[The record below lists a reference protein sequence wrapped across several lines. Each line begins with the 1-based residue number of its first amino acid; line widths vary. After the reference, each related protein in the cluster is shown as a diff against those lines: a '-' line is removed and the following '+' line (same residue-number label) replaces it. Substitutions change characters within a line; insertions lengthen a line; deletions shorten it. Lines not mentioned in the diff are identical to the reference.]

1 MRYILSAIL
10 IIFLTGCV
18 HTYSDKEISAKYNM
32 PSNFRN
38 QSFINEL
45 NDNKSLSEYK
55 DPFAEIKAMLPDDDF
70 INVLDTASKENP
82 DLLILISKVKQARYQ
97 VKSATGAMIP
107 SVSGSLDYSY
117 SDNNDGLNGNL
128 NLSWEVDIYGKLDA
142 LRKSKKELV
151 KYASEN
157 YVNGQVT
164 LSADTAT
171 YYFSLRKSAAQVQ
184 FSTQMVHNYKAIL
197 DIYTQMRSAG
207 LVDET
212 KYIET
217 SKDYLTAQNNLQ
229 KYMIEV
235 EQNKNALYALINNK
249 DIDIKTDLLYDTVFS
264 PHIPQINNIPTQV
277 ILNRPDVR
285 GAVYTLNSELY
296 NHYNRKM
303 NLLPSLSISGSM
315 GKLLASS
322 NGVTDLVWQIAS
334 SLTAPLLNRQELY
347 AQLKMQEE
355 TLYQAEQSLQKYIN
369 TAIADIENAS
379 FAMASSNKSY
389 GNTKDILE
397 KTKISMEI
405 LKSRWES
412 GLIDD
417 LEYLMAQNDFLN
429 TYISF
434 YNAWYE
440 NISSSIMLY
449 KSFGGSF
456 SAKNNLRSDN
466 L

>member
-18 HTYSDKEISAKYNM
+18 HTYSEKEVSAKYNL
-32 PSNFRN
+32 PQAFRN
-38 QSFINEL
+38 QSYINEL
-45 NDNKSLSEYK
+45 NDNKTISEYK
-55 DPFAEIKAMLPDDDF
+55 DPFAEMKAMLPDDDF
-70 INVLDTASKENP
+70 IKVLDIASKENP

-142 LRKSKKELV
+142 LRKSKKELLQ
-151 KYASEN
+151 YASEN

-184 FSTQMVHNYKAIL
+184 FASQMVENYKEIL
-197 DIYTQMRSAG
+197 NIYKQMRSIG

-212 KYIET
+212 QYIET
-217 SKDYLTAQNNLQ
+217 TMDYLTAQNNLQ
-229 KYMIEV
+229 KYRQEA
-235 EQNKNALYALINNK
+235 EQNKNALYSLINNK
-249 DIDIKTDLLYDTVFS
+249 EINIATDLVYDTSFA

-277 ILNRPDVR
+277 ILNRPDVLA
-285 GAVYTLNSELY
+285 AVYTLNSELY

-303 NLLPSLSISGSM
+303 SLLPSLSISGNI

-347 AQLKMQEE
+347 AQLKIQEE
-355 TLYQAEQSLQKYIN
+355 TVYQAEQSLQKYIN
-369 TAIADIENAS
+369 TAISDIENATYI
-379 FAMASSNKSY
+379 MTSSNKSY
-389 GNTKDILE
+389 NNTKDILE
-397 KTKISMEI
+397 NAKSSMEI

-412 GLIDD
+412 GIIDD

-429 TYISF
+429 TFISF

-456 SAKNNLRSDN
+456 SAKNNNGGDN

>member
-10 IIFLTGCV
+10 VIFLTGCV
-18 HTYSDKEISAKYNM
+18 HTYSEKEVSAKYNL
-32 PSNFRN
+32 PQAFRN
-38 QSFINEL
+38 QSYINEL
-45 NDNKSLSEYK
+45 NDNKTVSEYK
-55 DPFAEIKAMLPDDDF
+55 DPFAEIKSMLPDDDF
-70 INVLDTASKENP
+70 INVLDIASKENP

-142 LRKSKKELV
+142 LRKF
-151 KYASEN
+151 ASQMVEN
-157 YVNGQVT
+157 Y
-164 LSADTAT
+164 
-171 YYFSLRKSAAQVQ
+171 KE
-184 FSTQMVHNYKAIL
+184 IL
-197 DIYTQMRSAG
+197 DIYKQMRSIG

-212 KYIET
+212 QYIET
-217 SKDYLTAQNNLQ
+217 TMDYLTAQNNLQ
-229 KYMIEV
+229 KYTQEA

-249 DIDIKTDLLYDTVFS
+249 EINIATDLVYDTSFA
-264 PHIPQINNIPTQV
+264 PHIPQINNIPAQV

-285 GAVYTLNSELY
+285 AAVYTLNSELY

-303 NLLPSLSISGSM
+303 SLLPSLSISGNI
-315 GKLLASS
+315 GKLLSSS

-347 AQLKMQEE
+347 AQLKIQEE
-355 TLYQAEQSLQKYIN
+355 TVYQAEQSLQKYIN
-369 TAIADIENAS
+369 TAISDIENATYV
-379 FAMASSNKSY
+379 MTSSNKSY
-389 GNTKDILE
+389 NNTKDILE
-397 KTKISMEI
+397 NAKSSMDI

-412 GLIDD
+412 GIIDD

-429 TYISF
+429 TFISF

-440 NISSSIMLY
+440 NISSSIILY

-456 SAKNNLRSDN
+456 SAKNNNGGDN

>member
-456 SAKNNLRSDN
+456 SAKNNLGSDN

>member
-184 FSTQMVHNYKAIL
+184 FSTQMVHNYKAML

-217 SKDYLTAQNNLQ
+217 SKDYLMAQNNLQ

-277 ILNRPDVR
+277 VLNRPDVR

-456 SAKNNLRSDN
+456 SAKNNLGSDN

>member
-171 YYFSLRKSAAQVQ
+171 YYFSLRKSATQVQ
-184 FSTQMVHNYKAIL
+184 FSTQMVQNYKAIL

-264 PHIPQINNIPTQV
+264 PRIPQINNIPTQV

-405 LKSRWES
+405 LKNRWES

-456 SAKNNLRSDN
+456 SAKNNLGSDN

>member
-184 FSTQMVHNYKAIL
+184 FSTQMVQNYKAIL

-264 PHIPQINNIPTQV
+264 PHIPQIHNIPTQV

-285 GAVYTLNSELY
+285 GAVYTLNSEFY

-397 KTKISMEI
+397 NTKISMEI

-456 SAKNNLRSDN
+456 SAKNNLGSDN

>member
-45 NDNKSLSEYK
+45 NDNKSLLEYK

-70 INVLDTASKENP
+70 INILDTASKENP

-417 LEYLMAQNDFLN
+417 LEYLMAQNEFLN

-456 SAKNNLRSDN
+456 SAKNNLGSDN

>member
-1 MRYILSAIL
+1 MRYILSVVL

-18 HTYSDKEISAKYNM
+18 HTYTEKEVSAKYNL

-38 QSFINEL
+38 QQYINEL
-45 NDNKSLSEYK
+45 NDNKSSAEYK
-55 DPFAEIKAMLPDDDF
+55 DPFAEIKSMLPDENF
-70 INVLDTASKENP
+70 IHILDTASKENP

-107 SVSGSLDYSY
+107 SVNGSLDYSY
-117 SDNNDGLNGNL
+117 SDSNDGLNGNI
-128 NLSWEVDIYGKLDA
+128 NLSWELDIYGKLDA

-184 FSTQMVHNYKAIL
+184 FSRHMVENYKAIL
-197 DIYTQMRSAG
+197 DIYKQMRSIG

-212 KYIET
+212 QYLET
-217 SKDYLTAQNNLQ
+217 TMDYLTAQNNLQ
-229 KYMIEV
+229 KYQLEV

-249 DIDIKTDLLYDTVFS
+249 DINVETDIVYDTAFS
-264 PHIPQINNIPTQV
+264 PIIPEINDIPTKV

-303 NLLPSLSISGSM
+303 SLLPSISISGNV

-322 NGVTDLVWQIAS
+322 NGVTDLVWQIAA

-355 TLYQAEQSLQKYIN
+355 TVYQAEQTLQKYIN
-369 TAIADIENAS
+369 TAISDIENAAY
-379 FAMASSNKSY
+379 AMTSSNKSY
-389 GNTKDILE
+389 NNTKDILE
-397 KTKISMEI
+397 NSKASMEI

-429 TYISF
+429 TNISF
-434 YNAWYE
+434 YTAWYE

-456 SAKNNLRSDN
+456 TARNNNEGDN

>member
-1 MRYILSAIL
+1 MA
-10 IIFLTGCV
+10 
-18 HTYSDKEISAKYNM
+18 
-32 PSNFRN
+32 
-38 QSFINEL
+38 
-45 NDNKSLSEYK
+45 
-55 DPFAEIKAMLPDDDF
+55 
-70 INVLDTASKENP
+70 
-82 DLLILISKVKQARYQ
+82 LLIT
-97 VKSATGAMIP
+97 ATAIIT
-107 SVSGSLDYSY
+107 
-117 SDNNDGLNGNL
+117 

-184 FSTQMVHNYKAIL
+184 FASQMVENYKEIL
-197 DIYTQMRSAG
+197 DIYKQMRSIG

-212 KYIET
+212 QYIET
-217 SKDYLTAQNNLQ
+217 TMDYLTAQNNLQ
-229 KYMIEV
+229 KYTQEA

-249 DIDIKTDLLYDTVFS
+249 EINIATDLVYDTSFA
-264 PHIPQINNIPTQV
+264 PHIPQINNIPAQV

-285 GAVYTLNSELY
+285 AAVYTLNSELY

-303 NLLPSLSISGSM
+303 SLLPSLSISGNI

-347 AQLKMQEE
+347 AQLKIQEE
-355 TLYQAEQSLQKYIN
+355 TVYQAEQSLQKYIN
-369 TAIADIENAS
+369 TAISDIENATYI
-379 FAMASSNKSY
+379 MTSSNKSY
-389 GNTKDILE
+389 NNTKDILE
-397 KTKISMEI
+397 NAKSSMEI

-412 GLIDD
+412 GIIDD

-429 TYISF
+429 TFISF

-456 SAKNNLRSDN
+456 SAKNNNGGDN

>member
-184 FSTQMVHNYKAIL
+184 FSTQMVQNYKAIL

-264 PHIPQINNIPTQV
+264 PRIPQINNIPTQV

-456 SAKNNLRSDN
+456 SAKNNLGSDN

>member
-184 FSTQMVHNYKAIL
+184 FSTQMVQNYKAIL

-249 DIDIKTDLLYDTVFS
+249 DIEIKTDLLYDTVFS
-264 PHIPQINNIPTQV
+264 PRIPQINNIPTQV

-456 SAKNNLRSDN
+456 SAKNNLGSDN

>member
-1 MRYILSAIL
+1 MRYIFSVIL
-10 IIFLTGCV
+10 ITFLTGCV
-18 HTYSDKEISAKYNM
+18 HTYTDKEVSAKYNL

-38 QSFINEL
+38 QQYITEL
-45 NDNKSLSEYK
+45 NDNKTSYEYK
-55 DPFAEIKAMLPDDDF
+55 DPFAEIKSMLPDNDF
-70 INVLDTASKENP
+70 IHILDIASKENP
-82 DLLILISKVKQARYQ
+82 DLLILISKIKQARYQ

-107 SVSGSLDYSY
+107 SVNGSLDYSY
-117 SDNNDGLNGNL
+117 SENSDGLNGNL

-184 FSTQMVHNYKAIL
+184 FSRQMVKNYKTIL
-197 DIYTQMRSAG
+197 DIYKQMRSIG

-217 SKDYLTAQNNLQ
+217 TMDYLTAQNNLQ
-229 KYMIEV
+229 KYQLEV

-249 DIDIKTDLLYDTVFS
+249 EINVATDLVYDTVFV
-264 PHIPQINNIPTQV
+264 PVIPQLNDIPTKV

-303 NLLPSLSISGSM
+303 SLLPSLSISGNI

-322 NGVTDLVWQIAS
+322 TGVTDLVWQIAA

-355 TLYQAEQSLQKYIN
+355 TVYQAEQSLQKYIN
-369 TAIADIENAS
+369 TAISDIENATY
-379 FAMASSNKSY
+379 AMTSSNKSY
-389 GNTKDILE
+389 SNTKDILANS
-397 KTKISMEI
+397 KASMEI

-417 LEYLMAQNDFLN
+417 LEYLTSENNFLN

-434 YNAWYE
+434 YDAWYD

-456 SAKNNLRSDN
+456 TARNNNEGDN